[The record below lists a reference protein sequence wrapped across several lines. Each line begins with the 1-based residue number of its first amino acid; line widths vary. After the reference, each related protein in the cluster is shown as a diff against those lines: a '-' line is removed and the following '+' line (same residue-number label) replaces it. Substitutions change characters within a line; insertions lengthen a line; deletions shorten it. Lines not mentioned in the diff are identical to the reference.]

1 MQRTFKFY
9 FLKIKRLFTSANN
22 TPESMA
28 KGIALGIFVGLT
40 PSVGFQMLPVFLL
53 AILFSGNRILALI
66 FTYVS
71 NPVTVIPLYG
81 LHYYLGSLLWPNLNS
96 VNFSRIKDVLVNFS
110 FSKLTQLGFESFV
123 ILWTGGFVI
132 AIPSSIISYF
142 VFYRIILIFRKKKEL
157 RLKLKKK
164 FLHTIPIIKSRDMS
178 QSIKPDLDI
187 PRQGVAKKKNN
198 IN

>member
-1 MQRTFKFY
+1 
-9 FLKIKRLFTSANN
+9 
-22 TPESMA
+22 MA
-28 KGIALGIFVGLT
+28 RGIALGIFVGLT

-53 AILFSGNRILALI
+53 AILFNGNRILALI

-81 LHYYLGSLLWPNLNS
+81 LYYYLGSLLWPNLNR

-132 AIPSSIISYF
+132 AVPSGIISYF

-178 QSIKPDLDI
+178 QSIKPELNI
-187 PRQGVAKKKNN
+187 PRQGIAKKKTNVN
-198 IN
+198 